1 MHSQKNHVQ
10 VSSLIVT
17 MAVVALSFDF
27 HQQRA
32 LANTGDAG
40 GPRYTFE
47 AVFGAG
53 GLSQIRRAL

>member
-1 MHSQKNHVQ
+1 
-10 VSSLIVT
+10 